1 MLLKDF
7 YIDKFCK
14 KIKEAEPLPDT
25 EYKQGLVGDRNSN
38 RPNGKAWKKN
48 PRQPKTNSD
57 TVNGRS
63 PANHAKREAWKAWKA
78 TQPED
83 KDVPHWKEWK
93 VNAA

>member
-1 MLLKDF
+1 MGKP
-7 YIDKFCK
+7 K
-14 KIKEAEPLPDT
+14 KGRK
-25 EYKQGLVGDRNSN
+25 GSGDRNSN

-63 PANHAKREAWKAWKA
+63 PANHAKREEWKAWKA
-78 TQPED
+78 TQPEG